1 MRQSREVTCSDVV
14 DVFDGA
20 YVSVAFE
27 GKTSPVSAYVAFEV
41 WRLQDYK
48 ALGSVRGKSS
58 RIGLSN
64 CSLAG
69 AFVVAR
75 K

>member
-27 GKTSPVSAYVAFEV
+27 GNTSPVSAYVAFEG
-41 WRLQDYK
+41 YK
-48 ALGSVRGKSS
+48 ATRP
-58 RIGLSN
+58 
-64 CSLAG
+64 
-69 AFVVAR
+69 
-75 K
+75 